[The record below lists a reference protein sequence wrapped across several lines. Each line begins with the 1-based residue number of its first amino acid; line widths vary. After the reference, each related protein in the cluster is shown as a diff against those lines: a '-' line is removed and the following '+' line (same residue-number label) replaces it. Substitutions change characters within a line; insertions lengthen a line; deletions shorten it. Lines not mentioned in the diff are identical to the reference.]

1 MTILNRANELINE
14 RIILIMPGYDSL
26 HFTKT
31 DLNEQEMYKLMIGS
45 VVPRPIAWV
54 SSKSKEGFLNLAPFS
69 FFTIASRNPPTL
81 LLSIGPGVGERA
93 GTIKDT
99 LTNIREVGEFV
110 INMVSES
117 LGEAMQRSSANLEPQ
132 RNEFELAGV
141 TPKICKK
148 VDVPAVLEAPIAF
161 ELKLDRIIPVGEDHL
176 ILGTVEHVQLD
187 PSVYAGD
194 YRIEI
199 NKWNPL
205 ASLAGDFS
213 GLTPTFSI
221 GPDNSKNQI

>member
-1 MTILNRANELINE
+1 
-14 RIILIMPGYDSL
+14 MPGYDSL
-26 HFTKT
+26 HFTNT
-31 DLNEQEMYKLMIGS
+31 DVNEQEMYKLMIAA

-54 SSKSKEGFLNLAPFS
+54 SSISKEGFLNLAPFS
-69 FFTIASRNPPTL
+69 FFTIASRTPPTL

-110 INMVSES
+110 INMVPES

-132 RNEFELAGV
+132 MNEFEYAGV
-141 TPKICKK
+141 TPKISKT
-148 VDVPAVLEAPIAF
+148 VSVPAVLEAPIAF

-176 ILGTVEHVQLD
+176 ILGTVEHVQVD
-187 PSVYAGD
+187 HSVYGGD
-194 YRIEI
+194 FKIEI
-199 NKWNPL
+199 NSWKPL

-213 GLTPTFSI
+213 GLTPPFSI
-221 GPDNSKNQI
+221 GPADREN